1 MRTDTTL
8 FQDNVLKATVFACTS
23 CTVCLIATVEI
34 CTACMD
40 VSWLTT
46 RMNFNTHL
54 SRILYL
60 LIQDS
65 RVKRSQLK
73 AFKLQSVEVTIAT
86 RVPTQPGHE
95 KASALSLSLRHP
107 RASLG
112 SESCSPC
119 GAINQS
125 YCLLLL
131 LCSLPL
137 HCSCFARCRHD
148 PIIVRTA
155 SNFLHLS
162 SGSLSLCVRLDVH
175 DHH

>member
-1 MRTDTTL
+1 MCASVRMRTDTTL

-23 CTVCLIATVEI
+23 CTVCLGATVEI

-60 LIQDS
+60 LVQDS

-95 KASALSLSLRHP
+95 KASALSLSFILARHWALKVV
-107 RASLG
+107 RHVGRSFSRIA
-112 SESCSPC
+112 C
-119 GAINQS
+119 
-125 YCLLLL
+125 Y
-131 LCSLPL
+131 
-137 HCSCFARCRHD
+137 SCFAPC
-148 PIIVRTA
+148 PCIALALLVAVMIQ
-155 SNFLHLS
+155 LS
-162 SGSLSLCVRLDVH
+162 
-175 DHH
+175 